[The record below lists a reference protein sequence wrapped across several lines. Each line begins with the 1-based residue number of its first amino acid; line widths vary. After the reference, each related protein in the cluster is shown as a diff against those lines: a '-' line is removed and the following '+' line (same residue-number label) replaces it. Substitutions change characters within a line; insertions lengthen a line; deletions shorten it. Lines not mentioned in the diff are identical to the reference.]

1 MIDVVVPTYDGW
13 EILRSCLDHLREQ
26 TAQHRVIVVDDASS
40 DGTAE
45 RVETE
50 YPEVELVALPEN
62 RGFSRAVN
70 AGIAAGDGEIVVL
83 LNNDVECRPEFV
95 ERITAP
101 LAADPALGSVAALLL
116 QRDGRTV
123 DNLGLEIDYTLA
135 GFPRHWG
142 EPAAAGA
149 LGGTDGLLGPVGGAG
164 AYRREALEAVGALD
178 EAIFGY
184 GEDLDLAL
192 RLRAAGWGCAAAPG
206 RGRRPPGLGDV
217 RRPLLAPG
225 LPPRL
230 EPRLPAAQVRDR
242 PAPEGA
248 RAGGVQRG
256 GLGGLAARAH
266 PRRRRAARPGRGLAR
281 WKAPARGPGRCG
293 QFPDRPDRDAAQAKG
308 VSPWL
313 ARARR

>member
-40 DGTAE
+40 DGTVE
-45 RVETE
+45 RVAAE

-70 AGIAAGDGEIVVL
+70 AGIAAGAGEIVVL

-142 EPAAAGA
+142 EPADNGA

-164 AYRREALEAVGALD
+164 AYRREALETVGALD

-192 RLRAAGWGCAAAPG
+192 RLRAGGWGCAVAPDAVGLHLGSATFGAHSSRQVFHRGWSRAYLLRKYGMARHPRALLRAGFSEAGSVGWQLVRTRDAAG
-206 RGRRPPGLGDV
+206 LRGRIAGWRAGKPQLTV
-217 RRPLLAPG
+217 
-225 LPPRL
+225 
-230 EPRLPAAQVRDR
+230 
-242 PAPEGA
+242 PEGA
-248 RAGGVQRG
+248 VNRRI
-256 GLGGLAARAH
+256 GLMETL
-266 PRRRRAARPGRGLAR
+266 RRRRSYRG
-281 WKAPARGPGRCG
+281 G
-293 QFPDRPDRDAAQAKG
+293 
-308 VSPWL
+308 
-313 ARARR
+313 